1 VPPATVQPLASS
13 QQAAPLP
20 PPVEVRP
27 APGAMLARPRPP
39 RPPMVLTPSF
49 SNP

>member
-1 VPPATVQPLASS
+1 VPPLAAS
-13 QQAAPLP
+13 QQMAPLP

-27 APGAMLARPRPP
+27 APGATLAKPRPL
-39 RPPMVLTPSF
+39 RPPMVLTPPL